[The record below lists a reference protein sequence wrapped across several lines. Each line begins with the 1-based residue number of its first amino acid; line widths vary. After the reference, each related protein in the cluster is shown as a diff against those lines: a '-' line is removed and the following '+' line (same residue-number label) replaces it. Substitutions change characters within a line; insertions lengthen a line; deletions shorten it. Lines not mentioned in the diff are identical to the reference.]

1 MNKTNRAAGRCQV
14 GHVILLVLS
23 SSLFLLNHPFKT
35 LDSFLTTAPVD
46 LKVAG
51 PGENVML
58 TDKVTATATVDGDFE
73 LAASQ
78 SYGFFND
85 VPAKSWNLHRGIYR
99 QSTNHLDPMNPL
111 ANSKFIGNVTPDWL
125 SVPGTWYQ
133 DNYEPNFNCA
143 FEKRIGGK
151 TMNGDGPK
159 WVS

>member
-1 MNKTNRAAGRCQV
+1 
-14 GHVILLVLS
+14 
-23 SSLFLLNHPFKT
+23 
-35 LDSFLTTAPVD
+35 
-46 LKVAG
+46 
-51 PGENVML
+51 
-58 TDKVTATATVDGDFE
+58 
-73 LAASQ
+73 
-78 SYGFFND
+78 
-85 VPAKSWNLHRGIYR
+85 
-99 QSTNHLDPMNPL
+99 MNPL